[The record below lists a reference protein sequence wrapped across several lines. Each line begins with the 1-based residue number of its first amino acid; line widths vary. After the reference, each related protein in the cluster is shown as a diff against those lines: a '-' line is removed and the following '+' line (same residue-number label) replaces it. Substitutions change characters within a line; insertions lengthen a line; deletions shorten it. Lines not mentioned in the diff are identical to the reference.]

1 MAMKES
7 QYYGGSMQE
16 CKDGW
21 ECYRLREKALQNG
34 FHVERRKKGV
44 ITIVIHESPI
54 GSHIPTASNPHYRCV
69 QCGKDLWDK
78 YRRLRNPSRAPAVFI
93 VGDKIYC
100 EKCYL
105 KCA

>member
-16 CKDGW
+16 CKDAW

-44 ITIVIHESPI
+44 ITIVIHESPDV
-54 GSHIPTASNPHYRCV
+54 SHISPDPHYRCMY
-69 QCGKDLWDK
+69 CGKVLPN
-78 YRRLRNPSRAPAVFI
+78 YYLTPAPAV
-93 VGDKIYC
+93 IYC
-100 EKCYL
+100 EECFVRL
-105 KCA
+105 I